1 MKKQNTKKIVF
12 MLAGIIDVLIGA
24 SALLIYF
31 GILPLGVTAP
41 SVVLAVI
48 GVIFLITGVGALI
61 YSTRLT

>member
-12 MLAGIIDVLIGA
+12 ILAGIIDVLIGV

-31 GILPLGVTAP
+31 GILPLGVTTP